1 MRQLSRR
8 KHKSHHGSVDP
19 SIMTGSAHEERK
31 ISAMTGTTRPGIG
44 PMSRSDSSAVLLG
57 GGIGSGSVGGG
68 HGVEAVSHS
77 GHAHSGSGS
86 TGFTPTTPV
95 TASQYSYLPG
105 AGGPL
110 GLDTSAVAGP
120 YYRPPRAKGL
130 QRANGEGSASDNYSP
145 GARSRGS
152 WGSEMWAAAGGAA
165 GRQRS
170 SQHSSHGSGGYGG
183 TSGEGSGFPSG
194 GPSGTGTP
202 HDGMDTSGFQKGG
215 IIEGLGHRHTDSSL
229 GGAGSV
235 RATPDYAVREGDFYY
250 GVRGPALSSQP
261 ARRLGTGPADP
272 TGSVAVAKGWLMR
285 KLGLAAREE
294 KGFTVVRSSRAPE
307 ALLDAER
314 EAKGI
319 GMAISADAPIR
330 VDEEDSDSSD
340 EESGDEEVENSKGVG
355 KRRAAGP
362 APDTESE
369 SESEDENIAASAPGP
384 SARMLEKQPAYD
396 DTNSA
401 GIELVRQGSL
411 KPQVPRKS
419 SKRKS
424 ASLLLTPVVTT
435 DRQHTLHQQQHT
447 VDEDPDSPIHV
458 RKPDQ
463 LYDPHYSPPQSA
475 DMYSQQQQ
483 LHPLRHKQNLSVQ
496 PAGSPSTRL
505 PFTSSSS
512 RDGQTESSAHSRS
525 VSTTSSILSPPQ
537 MNMEYEP
544 GSRPASVGTVQRFR
558 MEDSLRT
565 VPGGDRE
572 LMGSRAELVEQ
583 SRTASM
589 GSQFSR
595 RGSQASRRGV

>member
-8 KHKSHHGSVDP
+8 KHQSVDP
-19 SIMTGSAHEERK
+19 SIMAGSEERK
-31 ISAMTGTTRPGIG
+31 ISAMGGAARPNVG
-44 PMSRSDSSAVLLG
+44 PMARSESAAILLG
-57 GGIGSGSVGGG
+57 GNIGSGSVG
-68 HGVEAVSHS
+68 HGVEVISHN
-77 GHAHSGSGS
+77 GHTHSGSGS
-86 TGFTPTTPV
+86 TGFTPTTPG
-95 TASQYSYLPG
+95 AGSQYSHLPG
-105 AGGPL
+105 GAAPL
-110 GLDTSAVAGP
+110 NLDTSAAAGP
-120 YYRPPRAKGL
+120 YYRPPRAGGL
-130 QRANGEGSASDNYSP
+130 RRANGEGSASDNYSP
-145 GARSRGS
+145 GERSRGS

-165 GRQRS
+165 GKQRS
-170 SQHSSHGSGGYGG
+170 SQHSSHGSQSGFGN
-183 TSGEGSGFPSG
+183 TGEGSGFPSA

-202 HDGMDTSGFQKGG
+202 HDGGGDVSGFQKGT
-215 IIEGLGHRHTDSSL
+215 IEGLAHRHTDSSL

-285 KLGLAAREE
+285 KLGLAVKEE

-307 ALLDAER
+307 ELLDAER

-319 GMAISADAPIR
+319 GMAISADAPVR
-330 VDEEDSDSSD
+330 TEEESSDSSD
-340 EESGDEEVENSKGVG
+340 EESGDDEAEVDKRMG

-369 SESEDENIAASAPGP
+369 SESEDENVAASAPGP

-396 DTNSA
+396 SSP
-401 GIELVRQGSL
+401 GIELMRQGSI

-424 ASLLLTPVVTT
+424 ASLLLTPVATSSQQ
-435 DRQHTLHQQQHT
+435 RSMHQQHSS
-447 VDEDPDSPIHV
+447 VDEDPDSPILV

-475 DMYSQQQQ
+475 SLYSPPEQQ

-496 PAGSPSTRL
+496 PADSRSTRL
-505 PFTSSSS
+505 PFTGGSS

-525 VSTTSSILSPPQ
+525 VSTNSSILSPPQ
-537 MNMEYEP
+537 MTVEYEP

-565 VPGGDRE
+565 VPDGDRD

-583 SRTASM
+583 SRSASL

-595 RGSQASRRGV
+595 RGSQRSRRGV

>member
-8 KHKSHHGSVDP
+8 KHKTRHDSGDP
-19 SIMTGSAHEERK
+19 SIMTGEERK
-31 ISAMTGTTRPGIG
+31 MAGTNRSGIG
-44 PMSRSDSSAVLLG
+44 PMSRSESSAILLG
-57 GGIGSGSVGGG
+57 GGIGSGSANGGRG
-68 HGVEAVSHS
+68 IEAVSHN
-77 GHAHSGSGS
+77 GHTHSGSGS
-86 TGFTPTTPV
+86 TGLTPTTPGE
-95 TASQYSYLPG
+95 ASQYSYLPST
-105 AGGPL
+105 GGPL
-110 GLDTSAVAGP
+110 NLDTNTPGP

-130 QRANGEGSASDNYSP
+130 QRGNGEGSASDNYSP

-152 WGSEMWAAAGGAA
+152 WGSEMWAMGGGTAGK
-165 GRQRS
+165 QRS
-170 SQHSSHGSGGYGG
+170 SQHSSRGGSQGGNN
-183 TSGEGSGFPSG
+183 GEGSGFPSG

-202 HDGMDTSGFQKGG
+202 HDGVDMSGFPKGG
-215 IIEGLGHRHTDSSL
+215 IIEGLT
-229 GGAGSV
+229 GSV

-285 KLGLAAREE
+285 KLGLAGKED

-307 ALLDAER
+307 ELLDAER

-330 VDEEDSDSSD
+330 AGDDTESSDDEEATGS
-340 EESGDEEVENSKGVG
+340 EMLGE
-355 KRRAAGP
+355 RRTAGP

-369 SESEDENIAASAPGP
+369 SESESEDENIATSAPGP
-384 SARMLEKQPAYD
+384 SARMLEKQP
-396 DTNSA
+396 A

-424 ASLLLTPVVTT
+424 ASLLLAPVLTNELQTPLY
-435 DRQHTLHQQQHT
+435 QHA
-447 VDEDPDSPIHV
+447 VNEDPDSPVLV

-463 LYDPHYSPPQSA
+463 LYDPHYSPPRTSTNVYA
-475 DMYSQQQQ
+475 PPQQ

-496 PAGSPSTRL
+496 STNSTRL
-505 PFTSSSS
+505 PFTGSAGG
-512 RDGQTESSAHSRS
+512 DGQTESSAHSRS
-525 VSTTSSILSPPQ
+525 VSTNSSILSPPQ
-537 MNMEYEP
+537 MTVGDEP

-565 VPGGDRE
+565 VPGGDRDM
-572 LMGSRAELVEQ
+572 LGSSAELVEQ
-583 SRTASM
+583 SRTASL

-595 RGSQASRRGV
+595 KGSQMSRRGI

>member
-8 KHKSHHGSVDP
+8 KHKSHHDSGDP
-19 SIMTGSAHEERK
+19 IIMTGEERK
-31 ISAMTGTTRPGIG
+31 IAGTNRSGIG
-44 PMSRSDSSAVLLG
+44 PMSRSESSAVLLG
-57 GGIGSGSVGGG
+57 GGLGGSANGGR
-68 HGVEAVSHS
+68 GVEVIGHN

-86 TGFTPTTPV
+86 TGFTPTTPGA
-95 TASQYSYLPG
+95 ASQYSYLPG
-105 AGGPL
+105 PGGPGGPGGPL
-110 GLDTSAVAGP
+110 NLDTSTPGP
-120 YYRPPRAKGL
+120 YYRPPRAGGL
-130 QRANGEGSASDNYSP
+130 RRGNGEGSAGDNYSP

-152 WGSEMWAAAGGAA
+152 WGSEMWAMGGGAA
-165 GRQRS
+165 GKQRS
-170 SQHSSHGSGGYGG
+170 SQHSSRGGSQGGNN
-183 TSGEGSGFPSG
+183 GEGSSFPSG

-202 HDGMDTSGFQKGG
+202 HDVGGVDMSGFPKGG
-215 IIEGLGHRHTDSSL
+215 IIEGLAHRHTDSSL

-285 KLGLAAREE
+285 KLGLAGKED

-307 ALLDAER
+307 PSLDAER

-330 VDEEDSDSSD
+330 AGEEDTDSSD
-340 EESGDEEVENSKGVG
+340 DEGVRGSKMGE
-355 KRRAAGP
+355 RRTAGP

-369 SESEDENIAASAPGP
+369 SESESEDENIASSAPGP
-384 SARMLEKQPAYD
+384 SARMLEKQP
-396 DTNSA
+396 A

-424 ASLLLTPVVTT
+424 ATMLLAPVLTNELQPSLN
-435 DRQHTLHQQQHT
+435 QHT
-447 VDEDPDSPIHV
+447 VDEDPDSPVHV

-463 LYDPHYSPPQSA
+463 LYDPHFSPPRTSSNV
-475 DMYSQQQQ
+475 YVPPQQ

-496 PAGSPSTRL
+496 STNSTRL
-505 PFTSSSS
+505 PFTSSASAS

-525 VSTTSSILSPPQ
+525 VSTNSSILSPPQ
-537 MNMEYEP
+537 MTVGDEP
-544 GSRPASVGTVQRFR
+544 GSRPASVGTVHRFR
-558 MEDSLRT
+558 IEDSLIT
-565 VPGGDRE
+565 VPSGDRE
-572 LMGSRAELVEQ
+572 MLGSSAELVEQ
-583 SRTASM
+583 SRTASL

-595 RGSQASRRGV
+595 RGSQMSRRGG